1 MSYSH
6 STRIS
11 IRWPP
16 APAYENTVTTVLTV
30 NNYFVDL
37 RVDTASQTVDWGIA
51 GLRTIDEKDPRT
63 TLLSSLW
70 LFPSSF
76 LHATQLTMMMCGG

>member
-6 STRIS
+6 STRLS

-16 APAYENTVTTVLTV
+16 AAAYENTVTTVLTV

-51 GLRTIDEKDPRT
+51 GLRTVDEKDPRKKT
-63 TLLSSLW
+63 TSLLS
-70 LFPSSF
+70 PSPLDFSS
-76 LHATQLTMMMCGG
+76 T